1 LPTRI
6 GELLVEAGKLDP
18 KELERAARL
27 QRETGEPLGNLL
39 VQLGFVSER
48 DIAACVGQA
57 LGLAAAD
64 ADRMREPAPSV
75 SRLSAEFMKRYHLI
89 PVGETDGAVEVV
101 MADPTDTDTLQA
113 LELALGKRVAPL
125 IATGTEIQ
133 AALQAAL
140 GAGAEGVAV
149 ESVGL
154 VPAAAADLDDIDQLR
169 DMASEAPVI
178 RTVNQ
183 LIARALEVRSS
194 DIHLE
199 PFEGELVVR
208 FRVDGV
214 LREVGAPPAASAAAV
229 VSRIKV
235 MSNLNIAER
244 RLPQDGRIKMRV
256 EGREV
261 DMRISTVP
269 TMHGE
274 SVVIRLLDQGGA
286 NIDLAQIGFDAHTR
300 HQFERL
306 LARPQGI
313 ILVTGPTGSGKTTT
327 LYAAL
332 GRLNTPQVKIL
343 TVEDPVEYQI
353 RGVNQIQIRPNI
365 DLTFANALRSIL
377 RQDPDI
383 IMIGE
388 MRDTET
394 ARIAVQAALTGHK
407 VLSTLHTN
415 DAPSSVTRMLDMQV
429 EDYLLTSTLDG
440 ILAQRLVRRLC
451 PHCREAY
458 RPEPQWLRETGIDR
472 LGGDGTP
479 QLYRAVG
486 CPRCEQT
493 GYRGRT
499 TILELLVMND
509 AVRQVILEQ
518 RSADAIRDVA
528 VREGMIPMREDG
540 YKKALT
546 GVTTVEEVER
556 VTQVADDA
564 LV

>member
-1 LPTRI
+1 LSTRI
-6 GELLVEAGKLDP
+6 GEVLVESGKLDA
-18 KELERAARL
+18 KELERATRL
-27 QRETGEPLGNLL
+27 QRETGEPLGSLL

-48 DIAACVGQA
+48 DIAASVGQL
-57 LGLAAAD
+57 LGLPSAD
-64 ADRMREPAPSV
+64 AERLREPAACIA
-75 SRLSAEFMKRYHLI
+75 RLSGEFMKRYQVI
-89 PVGETDGAVEVV
+89 PVEEADDAVAVA

-113 LELALGKRVAPL
+113 LELALGKRIRPVVAVG
-125 IATGTEIQ
+125 ADVH
-133 AALQAAL
+133 AALQSLA
-140 GAGAEGVAV
+140 GAGAEAV
-149 ESVGL
+149 EIERVGL
-154 VPAAAADLDDIDQLR
+154 VSATAADLDDIDQLR

-183 LIARALEVRSS
+183 LMARALETRSS
-194 DIHLE
+194 DIHIE
-199 PFEGELVVR
+199 PFDGELVVR

-214 LREVGAPPAASAAAV
+214 LREIDAPPAASAAAV

-244 RLPQDGRIKMRV
+244 RLPQDGRIKMRI
-256 EGREV
+256 EGREI

-286 NIDLAQIGFDAHTR
+286 SLDLPQIGFDARTQ

-332 GRLNTPQVKIL
+332 NRLNTPQVKIL

-353 RGVNQIQIRPNI
+353 RGVNQIQIRPTI

-451 PHCREAY
+451 LHCRQPFQPTPQWMKETGLDGLAGDGPVELY
-458 RPEPQWLRETGIDR
+458 RP
-472 LGGDGTP
+472 
-479 QLYRAVG
+479 VG
-486 CPRCEQT
+486 CVHCEHT

-499 TILELLVMND
+499 TILELLVIND
-509 AVRQVILEQ
+509 AVRRVILEQ
-518 RSADAIRDVA
+518 RSADAIREVA

-540 YKKALT
+540 YRKALV

>member
-6 GELLVEAGKLDP
+6 GELLVEAGKLEP
-18 KELERAARL
+18 KELERAMRL
-27 QRETGEPLGNLL
+27 QRETGEPLGSLL

-48 DIAACVGQA
+48 DIATVVGQA

-64 ADRMREPAPSV
+64 ADALRVPAACID
-75 SRLSAEFMKRYHLI
+75 RLSAEFVKRVLVI
-89 PVGETDGAVEVV
+89 PLVEGDADVQV
-101 MADPTDTDTLQA
+101 AMADPTDGDTLQA
-113 LELALGKRVAPL
+113 LELALGKRVQPL
-125 IATGTEIQ
+125 VATGAEIKS
-133 AALQAAL
+133 ALQSAF
-140 GAGAEGVAV
+140 GTAEGGVPV
-149 ESVGL
+149 DKVGL
-154 VPAAAADLDDIDQLR
+154 IPATGGEPDDIEQLR

-178 RTVNQ
+178 RTVNH
-183 LIARALEVRSS
+183 LIARALEMRSS

-199 PFEGELVVR
+199 PFDGDLVVR
-208 FRVDGV
+208 YRVDGV
-214 LREVGAPPAASAAAV
+214 LREVEAPPAASAAAV

-274 SVVIRLLDQGGA
+274 SVVIRLLDQRGA
-286 NIDLAQIGFDAHTR
+286 SLDLEQIGFDGHTQR
-300 HQFERL
+300 LFERL

-332 GRLNTPQVKIL
+332 AQLNTPEKKIL

-451 PHCREAY
+451 PRCRQPF
-458 RPEPQWLRETGIDR
+458 RPEPQWLRETGLDR
-472 LGGDGTP
+472 LAGGNAVELHRP
-479 QLYRAVG
+479 VG
-486 CPRCEQT
+486 CPYCEHT

-499 TILELLVMND
+499 TILELLTMTD
-509 AVRQVILEQ
+509 ALRRVILEQ
-518 RSADAIRDVA
+518 RSADAIREVA
-528 VREGMIPMREDG
+528 VREGMISMREDG
-540 YKKALT
+540 YRKALA

>member
-6 GELLVEAGKLDP
+6 GELLVEAGKLDA

-57 LGLAAAD
+57 LALRTAD
-64 ADRMREPAPSV
+64 ADRLREPPPCIA
-75 SRLSAEFMKRYHLI
+75 RLSGEFMKRYQVL
-89 PVGETDGAVEVV
+89 PVEEGDAVVDV
-101 MADPTDTDTLQA
+101 AMADPTDTDTLQA
-113 LELALGKRVAPL
+113 LELALGKRVQPL
-125 IATGTEIQ
+125 VAVGGDIKT
-133 AALQAAL
+133 ALQAIA
-140 GAGAEGVAV
+140 GAAAEGVAI
-149 ESVGL
+149 ERVGL
-154 VPAAAADLDDIDQLR
+154 VAAATADLDDIDQLR

-178 RTVNQ
+178 RTVNH
-183 LIARALEVRSS
+183 LIARALEMRSS

-199 PFEGELVVR
+199 PFDGDLVVR

-214 LREVGAPPAASAAAV
+214 LREVDAPPAASAAAV

-286 NIDLAQIGFDAHTR
+286 SLDLVQIGFDAHTQR
-300 HQFERL
+300 LFERL

-313 ILVTGPTGSGKTTT
+313 MLVTGPTGSGKTTT

-332 GRLNTPQVKIL
+332 GLLNTPQVKIL

-451 PHCREAY
+451 PQCRQPF
-458 RPEPQWLRETGIDR
+458 RPEPQWLRETGLDR
-472 LGGDGTP
+472 LAGDAGVE
-479 QLYRAVG
+479 LYRPVG
-486 CPRCEQT
+486 CPRCEHT

-499 TILELLVMND
+499 TILELLVMSD
-509 AVRQVILEQ
+509 ALRRVILEQ
-518 RSADAIRDVA
+518 RSADAIREVA
-528 VREGMIPMREDG
+528 VRDGMIPMRDDG
-540 YKKALT
+540 YKKALA

>member
-1 LPTRI
+1 
-6 GELLVEAGKLDP
+6 
-18 KELERAARL
+18 
-27 QRETGEPLGNLL
+27 
-39 VQLGFVSER
+39 
-48 DIAACVGQA
+48 
-57 LGLAAAD
+57 
-64 ADRMREPAPSV
+64 
-75 SRLSAEFMKRYHLI
+75 
-89 PVGETDGAVEVV
+89 
-101 MADPTDTDTLQA
+101 
-113 LELALGKRVAPL
+113 
-125 IATGTEIQ
+125 
-133 AALQAAL
+133 
-140 GAGAEGVAV
+140 
-149 ESVGL
+149 
-154 VPAAAADLDDIDQLR
+154 
-169 DMASEAPVI
+169 
-178 RTVNQ
+178 
-183 LIARALEVRSS
+183 
-194 DIHLE
+194 
-199 PFEGELVVR
+199 
-208 FRVDGV
+208 V
-214 LREVGAPPAASAAAV
+214 LRVVDAPPAASAAAV

-244 RLPQDGRIKMRV
+244 RLPQDGRIKMRI

-286 NIDLAQIGFDAHTR
+286 SLDLAQIGFDEHAQQ
-300 HQFERL
+300 QFERL

-332 GRLNTPQVKIL
+332 GRLNTPERKIL

-353 RGVNQIQIRPNI
+353 HGVNQIQIRPNI

-377 RQDPDI
+377 RQDPDV

-415 DAPSSVTRMLDMQV
+415 DAPSSVTRLLDMHV

-451 PHCREAY
+451 PHCREPFH
-458 RPEPQWLRETGIDR
+458 PEPQWLHETGLDR
-472 LGGDGTP
+472 LAAG
-479 QLYRAVG
+479 RAVELHRPVG
-486 CPRCEQT
+486 CPRCEHS

-509 AVRQVILEQ
+509 AVRRVILEQ
-518 RSADAIRDVA
+518 RSADAIRQVA
-528 VREGMIPMREDG
+528 VAEGMIPMRDDG
-540 YKKALT
+540 YKKALA
-546 GVTTVEEVER
+546 GLTTVEEVER

>member
-1 LPTRI
+1 MPSRI

-18 KELERAARL
+18 KELEGAVRL
-27 QRETGEPLGNLL
+27 QRETGDPLGGLL

-48 DIAACVGQA
+48 DIAAGVGQA
-57 LGLAAAD
+57 LNLAACDTA
-64 ADRMREPAPSV
+64 RLREPADCV
-75 SRLSAEFMKRYHLI
+75 SRLSAEFMKRYQVI
-89 PVGETDGAVEVV
+89 PVGEDDAVVEVA
-101 MADPTDTDTLQA
+101 MADPTDSDTLQA
-113 LELALGKRVAPL
+113 LALALGRTVRPL
-125 IATGTEIQ
+125 IAVGSEIQ
-133 AALQAAL
+133 AALQNLLEGEA
-140 GAGAEGVAV
+140 AGARV
-149 ESVGL
+149 EDVGL
-154 VPAAAADLDDIDQLR
+154 VQARAADADDIDQLR

-178 RTVNQ
+178 RAVNQ
-183 LIARALEVRSS
+183 LIARALEMRSS

-199 PFEGELVVR
+199 PFDGDLVVR

-214 LREVGAPPAASAAAV
+214 LREVAGPPAGSAAAV

-235 MSNLNIAER
+235 LSNLNIAER

-256 EGREV
+256 EGREI

-274 SVVIRLLDQGGA
+274 SVVIRLLDQGGSA
-286 NIDLAQIGFDAHTR
+286 RDLVELGFDERAR
-300 HQFERL
+300 HAFERL

-332 GRLNTPQVKIL
+332 ARLNTPEVKIL

-353 RGVNQIQIRPNI
+353 RGVNQIQVRPNI

-377 RQDPDI
+377 RQDPDV

-394 ARIAVQAALTGHK
+394 ARIAVQSALTGHL

-415 DAPSSVTRMLDMQV
+415 DAPSSVTRLLDMGV

-451 PHCREAY
+451 PHCRAPY
-458 RPEPQWLRETGIDR
+458 RPEPQWLRESG
-472 LGGDGTP
+472 LEALSGGAAVE
-479 QLYRAVG
+479 LYRPVG
-486 CPRCEQT
+486 CPQCENT

-509 AVRQVILEQ
+509 AIRRTILEQ
-518 RSADAIRDVA
+518 RNADAIRRA
-528 VREGMIPMREDG
+528 ALAEGMIPMREDG
-540 YKKALT
+540 YRKALA

-556 VTQVADDA
+556 VTQAGDDA

>member
-1 LPTRI
+1 MPTRI

-48 DIAACVGQA
+48 DIAASVAQA
-57 LGLAAAD
+57 LDLRTAD
-64 ADRMREPAPSV
+64 ADRLHAPAPCV
-75 SRLSAEFMKRYHLI
+75 ARLSSEFMKRYHVI
-89 PVGETDGAVEVV
+89 PVGESDAGVDVV
-101 MADPTDTDTLQA
+101 MADPTDTETLQA

-125 IATGTEIQ
+125 IATGAEIQ
-133 AALQAAL
+133 AALRAVL
-140 GAGAEGVAV
+140 GAATQDTAV

-183 LIARALEVRSS
+183 LMARALEIRSS
-194 DIHLE
+194 DIHIE
-199 PFEGELVVR
+199 PFDGELVVR

-214 LREVGAPPAASAAAV
+214 LRQVDAPPAASAAAV

-286 NIDLAQIGFDAHTR
+286 NIDLAQIGFDPQAQR
-300 HQFERL
+300 QFEHL

-332 GRLNTPQVKIL
+332 GQLNTPQVKIL

-451 PHCREAY
+451 PHCRQPFQ
-458 RPEPQWLRETGIDR
+458 PEPQWLRETGLDR
-472 LGGDGTP
+472 LTGGATP
-479 QLYRAVG
+479 ELYRPAG
-486 CPRCEQT
+486 CPHCEHT

-509 AVRQVILEQ
+509 AVRRVILEQ

-540 YKKALT
+540 YKKALA

-556 VTQVADDA
+556 VTQVTEDA